1 MSIKISI
8 KKNLNIKSVK
18 NHVFFTNQD
27 FKVIN
32 LSKLP
37 IFKYSSFINK
47 SVSTSNFVNKNILSF
62 NVDASQKIILIKI
75 KNNKS
80 SLDIEKL
87 GAEFYT
93 YLKSNLYF
101 KTTFYEQNIRNAALK
116 NEYFF
121 DQFIQGLKLKSYEFN
136 KYKSKSKEKIFD
148 IEIINNSK
156 YFKFNKNKKFRSLI
170 EGTNLTKDLVSEPGN
185 ILHPDEYAKRLLQLK
200 KFGLKVNVYNK
211 AKLKKLGMNALLGV
225 GQGSIRG
232 SYLVTME
239 WKGSRSKKKP
249 LAFVGK
255 GVCFDTGGISLKPA
269 KFMEDMTY
277 DMAGS
282 AVVVGLMKSLALR
295 KAKINAI
302 GVVGL
307 VENMPG
313 GNAQRP
319 GDIVKSYSG
328 KTIEVLNTDAEGRLV
343 LADALT
349 YTEKKYKPE
358 FIVDLATLTGAIIVS
373 LGSEFA
379 GLFSNDDK
387 LSKQL
392 FDAGQKVGERVWR
405 MPLDKNYDKL
415 INSKNADMQNINYV
429 GGAGST
435 TAAQFLQRFIINK
448 TPWAHLDIAGMA
460 FSKYGGALNSEGA
473 TGFGVRLLNQLVE
486 DYYE

>member
-1 MSIKISI
+1 MSIQINYKAGPSKKKSSNLVLFVDENFNITGLKKLISNEEYSFIGDLLAINDKKKKIIAYDLNSRRRIILISI
-8 KKNLNIKSVK
+8 KKKITTSEVEALGAK
-18 NHVFFTNQD
+18 FYD
-27 FKVIN
+27 
-32 LSKLP
+32 
-37 IFKYSSFINK
+37 IFKDIKQNHFDINSETAK
-47 SVSTSNFVNKNILSF
+47 NTLQNFV
-62 NVDASQKIILIKI
+62 
-75 KNNKS
+75 
-80 SLDIEKL
+80 
-87 GAEFYT
+87 G
-93 YLKSNLYF
+93 YF
-101 KTTFYEQNIRNAALK
+101 LH
-116 NEYFF
+116 
-121 DQFIQGLKLKSYEFN
+121 GLRLKSYIFD
-136 KYKSKSKEKIFD
+136 KYKSKKEKTNL
-148 IEIINNSK
+148 IINILGKNIPSLK
-156 YFKFNKNKKFRSLI
+156 HQIKFQAVEN
-170 EGTNLTKDLVSEPGN
+170 GTFFARDLVSEPGN
-185 ILHPDEYAKRLLQLK
+185 ILHPDEYAKRLNSLK
-200 KFGLKVNVYNK
+200 KIGLKVNVYDEK
-211 AKLKKLGMNALLGV
+211 KLKKLGMNTLLGV

-239 WKGSRSKKKP
+239 WKGKKDNSKP
-249 LAFVGK
+249 VAFVGK

-282 AVVVGLMKSLALR
+282 ATVVGLMKSLALR
-295 KAKINAI
+295 KARVNAI

-328 KTIEVLNTDAEGRLV
+328 KTVEILNTDAEGRLV

-349 YTEKKYKPE
+349 FTEEKYSPK

-373 LGSEFA
+373 LGSEYA

-392 FDAGQKVGERVWR
+392 IDVGEKTGEKVWR
-405 MPLDKNYDKL
+405 MPLNKNFDKL
-415 INSKNADMQNINYV
+415 IDSKNADMQNINYV

-435 TAAQFLQRFIINK
+435 TAAQFLQRFILNK

-460 FSKYGGALNSEGA
+460 FSKYGGALNSGGA
-473 TGFGVRLLNQLVE
+473 TGYGVRLLNKLVE

>member
-1 MSIKISI
+1 MSIQINYKAGPFKKKSSNLVLFVDENFNITGLKKLISNEEYSFIGDLLAINDKKKKIITYDLNSRRRIILISI
-8 KKNLNIKSVK
+8 KKKITTSEVEALGAK
-18 NHVFFTNQD
+18 FYD
-27 FKVIN
+27 
-32 LSKLP
+32 
-37 IFKYSSFINK
+37 IFKDIKQNHFDINSETAK
-47 SVSTSNFVNKNILSF
+47 NTLQNFV
-62 NVDASQKIILIKI
+62 
-75 KNNKS
+75 
-80 SLDIEKL
+80 
-87 GAEFYT
+87 G
-93 YLKSNLYF
+93 YF
-101 KTTFYEQNIRNAALK
+101 LH
-116 NEYFF
+116 
-121 DQFIQGLKLKSYEFN
+121 GLRLKSYIFD
-136 KYKSKSKEKIFD
+136 KYKSKKEKTNL
-148 IEIINNSK
+148 IINILGKNIPSLK
-156 YFKFNKNKKFRSLI
+156 HQIKFQAVEN
-170 EGTNLTKDLVSEPGN
+170 GTFFARDLVSEPGN
-185 ILHPDEYAKRLLQLK
+185 ILHPDEYAKRLNSLK
-200 KFGLKVNVYNK
+200 KIGLKVNVYDEK
-211 AKLKKLGMNALLGV
+211 KLKKLGMNTLLGV

-239 WKGSRSKKKP
+239 WKGKKDNSKP
-249 LAFVGK
+249 VAFVGK

-282 AVVVGLMKSLALR
+282 ATVVGLMKSLALR
-295 KAKINAI
+295 KARVNAI

-328 KTIEVLNTDAEGRLV
+328 KTVEILNTDAEGRLV

-349 YTEKKYKPE
+349 FTEEKYSPK

-373 LGSEFA
+373 LGSEYA

-392 FDAGQKVGERVWR
+392 IDVGEKTEEKVWR
-405 MPLDKNYDKL
+405 MPLNKNFDKL
-415 INSKNADMQNINYV
+415 IDSKNADMQNINYV

-435 TAAQFLQRFIINK
+435 TAAQFLQRFILNK

-460 FSKYGGALNSEGA
+460 FSKYGGALNSGGA
-473 TGFGVRLLNQLVE
+473 TGYGVRLLNKLVE